1 VDEVLVIPLYLH
13 GVVFF
18 FPTFK
23 PSQEGFETC
32 ERCELTY
39 ETPEY
44 DPSAKT
50 FHEQEA
56 GMTDSWGNLNI
67 SGEFNPK

>member
-1 VDEVLVIPLYLH
+1 VDDVLIIPLDLH
-13 GVVFF
+13 GVVSY

-23 PSQEGFETC
+23 PSQEEFETC
-32 ERCELTY
+32 ERY
-39 ETPEY
+39 EFTCDTPEY

-56 GMTDSWGNLNI
+56 GMIDSWGNLRI
-67 SGEFNPK
+67 PG